1 MEQILK
7 VNGLGHQREK
17 EAMRFQIKKLLEGY
31 DPADLMEQSMYCF
44 GSDDPGAGGTGDDS
58 QSMGIDDSVAAQSAV
73 SGDTSTVGDDSFDD
87 STGISSQGIGLDAF
101 GGAGG
106 AASSQSTA
114 GMQSTAGDMLGGSM
128 SITDPNTGMTTSY
141 SPTQVPDLEL
151 MSPINF
157 DPFNMQNKINNILKD
172 RDARGLYTQVTRDDL
187 GNITGAFDTNNV
199 LGFDVTTYTG
209 LDDNP
214 YNEDRT
220 GMDGMDGNG
229 EIVPPIT
236 NPLTGTSR
244 CPDGYKFDEDLQACR
259 MDNKSKFNNQATP
272 SGELFFRQT
281 ALDNAP
287 SNLPGGFDFD
297 AANKRFTQSFAYN
310 PSFYNRPMNITG
322 FTPFSSFKPFS

>member
-1 MEQILK
+1 
-7 VNGLGHQREK
+7 
-17 EAMRFQIKKLLEGY
+17 MRFQIKKLLEGY

-44 GSDDPGAGGTGDDS
+44 GSDDPGADDGTADQDETAGMGSQPSQDMGLDS
-58 QSMGIDDSVAAQSAV
+58 SVSAQA
-73 SGDTSTVGDDSFDD
+73 STQA
-87 STGISSQGIGLDAF
+87 GISSGVSGQDNAEGSIGLDAF

-106 AASSQSTA
+106 AASTQSTA
-114 GMQSTAGDMLGGSM
+114 GIQSTAGDMLGGSM
-128 SITDPNTGMTTSY
+128 SITDPTTGQTTTY
-141 SPTQVPDLEL
+141 SPTQVPNLEL
-151 MSPINF
+151 MDPINF

-214 YNEDRT
+214 YNEDRSN
-220 GMDGMDGNG
+220 MDGN
-229 EIVPPIT
+229 EEVVPPIT
-236 NPLTGTSR
+236 NPLTGTQR
-244 CPDGYKFDEDLQACR
+244 CPEGYKFDEDLQACR
-259 MDNKSKFNNQATP
+259 MDNKNTFNNQPTP

-310 PSFYNRPMNITG
+310 PNFYNRPMNITG

>member
-1 MEQILK
+1 MIMGESSDSSSDSDESI
-7 VNGLGHQREK
+7 
-17 EAMRFQIKKLLEGY
+17 EAQERSDDQQTGNFGGDNTNIS
-31 DPADLMEQSMYCF
+31 DPAE
-44 GSDDPGAGGTGDDS
+44 S
-58 QSMGIDDSVAAQSAV
+58 QGFASQDAANNYNQQQEALAQAVAQ
-73 SGDTSTVGDDSFDD
+73 
-87 STGISSQGIGLDAF
+87 GISPTNVGAVGLADTIGLDAF
-101 GGAGG
+101 GGIGG
-106 AASSQSTA
+106 AQSNQQTA
-114 GMQSTAGDMLGGSM
+114 GIQSNLGDMLGGSM
-128 SITDPNTGMTTSY
+128 LSIDPVSGVNSYFAPNT
-141 SPTQVPDLEL
+141 VPDLEL

-157 DPFNMQNKINNILKD
+157 DPFNMQNKINNILND

-214 YNEDRT
+214 YNEDRSN
-220 GMDGMDGNG
+220 MDGND

-259 MDNKSKFNNQATP
+259 MDNKKSFNNQPTP

-287 SNLPGGFDFD
+287 SNLPGGFNFD

-310 PSFYNRPMNITG
+310 PNFYNRPMNITG